1 MIRAL
6 VAALLLLMATATA
19 RADQPSRDQKATKR
33 ADPEANTDLA
43 REVDE
48 HLQRGIEFY
57 AQKQYELALVEF
69 RAGYALDPRP
79 DFLFAMAQAERLS
92 GDCPTAVVY
101 YQRFL
106 ETHPDPNQAEAARVN
121 LRRCN
126 RALESGPGG
135 RPRVSTPAALEE
147 AEEASAPPEPIQAP
161 AAALTA
167 GPRRD
172 QAPWYHDLAGGAMA
186 GGGVAALGVSIG
198 FWVAKGSAERAASEF
213 DQLLRLRRCQ
223 SAGRAR
229 PNRVAGRAGRERS
242 AGRRRHLP
250 LSHGQGARR
259 PGPRG
264 DHAGRCIARR
274 GDVLMPRL
282 GRRFRRLTGGTSPA
296 TGPGRSGP
304 RRSR

>member
-6 VAALLLLMATATA
+6 VVALALLMATASA
-19 RADQPSRDQKATKR
+19 RADEPAKKDHSKKK
-33 ADPEANTDLA
+33 ADPEADTDLA
-43 REVDE
+43 RQVDE

-69 RAGYALDPRP
+69 RAGFALDPRP

-135 RPRVSTPAALEE
+135 RPRESTPAALDE
-147 AEEASAPPEPIQAP
+147 AEQASAPPEPIQVP
-161 AAALTA
+161 AAALTS

-172 QAPWYHDLAGGAMA
+172 ESPWYRDIAGGAMA

-198 FWVAKGSAERAASEF
+198 FWVAKGSAEKAASESTNYF
-213 DQLLRLRRCQ
+213 DYVDANQRASRDRTVSLVALGVGAALA
-223 SAGRAR
+223 AGATYRYLTLEGR
-229 PNRVAGRAGRERS
+229 GGRVRVAITPGG
-242 AGRRRHLP
+242 
-250 LSHGQGARR
+250 LSLAV
-259 PGPRG
+259 
-264 DHAGRCIARR
+264 A
-274 GDVLMPRL
+274 MY
-282 GRRFRRLTGGTSPA
+282 
-296 TGPGRSGP
+296 
-304 RRSR
+304 

>member
-1 MIRAL
+1 LIRAL
-6 VAALLLLMATATA
+6 AVAMALLVATATA
-19 RADQPSRDQKATKR
+19 RADEPGSGQKAKQKASQK
-33 ADPEANTDLA
+33 ADPEADTDLA

-147 AEEASAPPEPIQAP
+147 AEEASAPPEPIHAP
-161 AAALTA
+161 AAALTT
-167 GPRRD
+167 GPLRD
-172 QAPWYHDLAGGAMA
+172 ASPWYRDIAGGAMA

-198 FWVAKGSAERAASEF
+198 FWVAKGSAERAASESTNYF
-213 DQLLRLRRCQ
+213 DYVDANRRA
-223 SAGRAR
+223 SHDRTVSLVALGVGAALAAGATYRYLTVKGR
-229 PNRVAGRAGRERS
+229 GGRVRVAIT
-242 AGRRRHLP
+242 
-250 LSHGQGARR
+250 
-259 PGPRG
+259 PGG
-264 DHAGRCIARR
+264 VSLAVA
-274 GDVLMPRL
+274 MY
-282 GRRFRRLTGGTSPA
+282 
-296 TGPGRSGP
+296 
-304 RRSR
+304 